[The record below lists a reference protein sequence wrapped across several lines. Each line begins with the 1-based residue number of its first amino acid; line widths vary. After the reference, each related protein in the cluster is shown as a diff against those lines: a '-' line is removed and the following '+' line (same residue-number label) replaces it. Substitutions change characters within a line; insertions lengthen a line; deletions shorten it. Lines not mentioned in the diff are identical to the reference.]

1 MYHFFYFIH
10 FFNFEIKGIRLIIL
24 SNMET
29 KYEATMKNRIEEFKN
44 WLDEKTIELDRKA
57 KTALLYPKLIN
68 GFIIHI
74 QMKAFETL
82 GFIEPTNTSNYRNYF
97 KQVFNWLQNN
107 WISQDLVDKFELNFL
122 FSKEK
127 TDGILVDYIFTKIND
142 CTDKNL
148 IQEAIEFQKEGKK
161 LILRKLYKILC
172 YDVNE

>member
-1 MYHFFYFIH
+1 M
-10 FFNFEIKGIRLIIL
+10 

-29 KYEATMKNRIEEFKN
+29 KKEAALKINSNEFQN

-57 KTALLYPKLIN
+57 KTALLYPKIID
-68 GFIIHI
+68 GFIIHA

-82 GFIEPTNTSNYRNYF
+82 GFIEPTNTNNYRNYF

-127 TDGILVDYIFTKIND
+127 TDDILVDYLFTKID
-142 CTDKNL
+142 DYTDKNL

-161 LILRKLYKILC
+161 LVLRKLYKILC
-172 YDVNE
+172 SDVN